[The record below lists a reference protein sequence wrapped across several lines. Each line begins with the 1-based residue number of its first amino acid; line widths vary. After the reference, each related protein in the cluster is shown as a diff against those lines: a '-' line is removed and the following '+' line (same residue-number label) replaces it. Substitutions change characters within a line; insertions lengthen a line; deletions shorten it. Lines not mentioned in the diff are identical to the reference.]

1 MRRKIIA
8 ASLAVI
14 MATGFYA
21 CSITPDNKGTESDAP
36 EISATAAAATLSET
50 ETETEIPSTTEE
62 ETTTKA
68 PETTRE
74 PTTIATTVKQVLT
87 TIKKV
92 TTTQKQKPTTTRPVT
107 TTAETEAE
115 TVEAETDES
124 YRTRERTENVALKY
138 GVVVRKVIIVYYN
151 RLHDGTEAVVKE
163 EVDTEYY
170 DRHFYAATYDELL
183 PAAEENR
190 ETYRK
195 EIKEVLRIINGYRA
209 EGGLEPLKLN
219 EDLTMISNVRAEE
232 IAWSGIHSHT
242 RPNLMSCFSLMRD
255 HGFPS
260 GQAGENIG
268 WGYETAEAV
277 CEAWKNS
284 ETHYENI
291 MNPQFT
297 EVGIGVAA
305 DPKPSGKLC
314 WSNYFY
320 G

>member
-21 CSITPDNKGTESDAP
+21 CSITPDNKGTESDV
-36 EISATAAAATLSET
+36 TAILSES

-62 ETTTKA
+62 ETTTRA
-68 PETTRE
+68 PATTRE
-74 PTTIATTVKQVLT
+74 PTTVATTVKQVLT
-87 TIKKV
+87 TVKKV
-92 TTTQKQKPTTTRPVT
+92 TTTKKPTTTRPVT

-115 TVEAETDES
+115 TVGAENDGV

-138 GVVVRKVIIVYYN
+138 GVVVRKVIIVHYT
-151 RLHDGTEAVVKE
+151 RLPDGTEAVVKE

-183 PAAEENR
+183 PAAKENR

-209 EGGLEPLKLN
+209 AGGLEPLKLN

-232 IAWSGIHSHT
+232 IAWSGVHSHT

-284 ETHYENI
+284 PTHYENI

>member
-1 MRRKIIA
+1 
-8 ASLAVI
+8 
-14 MATGFYA
+14 MATGLFA
-21 CSITPDNKGTESDAP
+21 CSKPFENNIGESGLP
-36 EISATAAAATLSET
+36 VTATVSET

-62 ETTTKA
+62 ETTTAA
-68 PETTRE
+68 PTTTEE
-74 PTTIATTVKQVLT
+74 PTTVATTAKKILTTVKN
-87 TIKKV
+87 V
-92 TTTQKQKPTTTRPVT
+92 TTTKKPRPATTEAGT
-107 TTAETEAE
+107 ETEPDAS
-115 TVEAETDES
+115 ES
-124 YRTRERTENVALKY
+124 YEGYSFRERTENVTLRY
-138 GVVVRKVIIVYYN
+138 GVVVRKIIRVYYTE
-151 RLHDGTEAVVKE
+151 LPDGTEFVVKE
-163 EVDTEYY
+163 KVDTEYY

-183 PAAEENR
+183 PAAKENR

-209 EGGLEPLKLN
+209 AGGLEPLKLN
-219 EDLTMISNVRAEE
+219 EELTVIANVRAEE
-232 IAWSGIHSHT
+232 LAWSGVHSHT

-255 HGFPS
+255 NGFPS

-268 WGYETAEAV
+268 WGYDTAEAV

>member
-1 MRRKIIA
+1 MKRKIVA

-14 MATGFYA
+14 LATGLFA
-21 CSITPDNKGTESDAP
+21 CSKPFGNMATESDAP
-36 EISATAAAATLSET
+36 STATVT
-50 ETETEIPSTTEE
+50 ETGTVTVTETPSTTEE
-62 ETTTKA
+62 ETTTSV
-68 PETTRE
+68 PSTTEE
-74 PTTIATTVKQVLT
+74 PTTVASTAKKILTTVR
-87 TIKKV
+87 KV
-92 TTTQKQKPTTTRPVT
+92 TTTKKPIPATTEAVT
-107 TTAETEAE
+107 ETETEFTEAE
-115 TVEAETDES
+115 SDADYS
-124 YRTRERTENVALKY
+124 FRERTENVTLRY
-138 GVVVRKVIIVYYN
+138 GVVVRKIIRVYYTE
-151 RLHDGTEAVVKE
+151 LPDGTEAVVKE

-183 PAAEENR
+183 PAAKENR
-190 ETYRK
+190 ETYRD

-209 EGGLEPLKLN
+209 AGGLEPLRLN
-219 EDLTMISNVRAEE
+219 EDLTVIANVRAEE
-232 IAWSGIHSHT
+232 LAWSGVHSHT

-255 HGFPS
+255 NGFPS
-260 GQAGENIG
+260 GYAGENIG

-291 MNPQFT
+291 MNPQFS

>member
-14 MATGFYA
+14 MATGFFA
-21 CSITPDNKGTESDAP
+21 CGKAPDNKTTESAVP
-36 EISATAAAATLSET
+36 EISETAATATLSET

-68 PETTRE
+68 PATTRE
-74 PTTIATTVKQVLT
+74 PTTVATTVRQVLT
-87 TIKKV
+87 TVKKV
-92 TTTQKQKPTTTRPVT
+92 TATKKPTTTRPVT

-115 TVEAETDES
+115 TVGAETDQS

-138 GVVVRKVIIVYYN
+138 GVVVRKVIIDYYT
-151 RLHDGTEAVVKE
+151 RLPDGTEEVVKE

-183 PAAEENR
+183 PAAKENR
-190 ETYRK
+190 ETYRE

-209 EGGLEPLKLN
+209 AGGLEPLKLN
-219 EDLTMISNVRAEE
+219 EDLTIISNVRAEE
-232 IAWSGIHSHT
+232 LAWSGVHSHT

-284 ETHYENI
+284 PTHYENI